1 MFMFPYRED
10 LIRSEA
16 EERQRR
22 ERRNVLLRELRGA
35 APPFDGGLS
44 RRLVAALSDAAAGG
58 ASDRLPMKSRKR
70 PEARE
75 VMSS

>member
-1 MFMFPYRED
+1 MFPFYRED

-16 EERQRR
+16 EER
-22 ERRNVLLRELRGA
+22 ERRDRRNHLLRELRGA

-44 RRLVAALSDAAAGG
+44 RRLVAALSEASTGG
-58 ASDRLPMKSRKR
+58 ASDHPPVKSQPRHEVK
-70 PEARE
+70 E